1 MKKLILLLMFFF
13 LSSCSLT
20 TRQSDSEEKEQYIT
34 NRKGIQLI
42 DLCSTENLPRYPYRP
57 KITAR
62 EIKKLSETQMDER
75 IKKHIAD
82 LEAHIDKIED
92 VVVETR
98 KRVEACR

>member
-1 MKKLILLLMFFF
+1 MKNFILFVVLLL
-13 LSSCSLT
+13 LSSCALT

-42 DLCSTENLPRYPYRP
+42 DLCSTENMPRYPYRP

-62 EIKKLSETQMDER
+62 EIKKLTEAQMDER

-82 LEAHIDKIED
+82 LEAHIDKVEE